1 MGNTT
6 RRCEAPTSEID
17 HDAPSIFGTTA
28 YVQCGKPAAWFVETD
43 RHDLDMCERH
53 ATDALLYEGAR
64 SVTDADGEPLVV
76 S

>member
-6 RRCEAPTSEID
+6 KRCEAPTSEVD
-17 HDAPSIFGTTA
+17 DCAPRIFGTTA
-28 YVQCGKPAAWFVETD
+28 YVACGKPAAWTVETD
-43 RHDLDMCERH
+43 RHDVDMCERH